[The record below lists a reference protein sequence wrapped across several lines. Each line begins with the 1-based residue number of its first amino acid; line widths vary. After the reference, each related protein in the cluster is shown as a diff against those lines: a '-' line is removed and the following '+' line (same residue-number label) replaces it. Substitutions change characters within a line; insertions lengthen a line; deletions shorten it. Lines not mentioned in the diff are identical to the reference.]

1 MKTTSIARWAGLT
14 VGIGLALA
22 ALAGARVSPGT
33 QEVPAHV
40 SLVAESSVQ
49 LGVTPVGREL
59 LSERLL
65 LPGRQPV
72 SGVVEVS
79 NYTGGKLVV
88 RPRLR
93 SLRGE
98 LPAGLRLQIT
108 AGGKKLY
115 AGSLSD
121 VRAGISF
128 HARAKKSVRFRIS
141 APKGAARD
149 VQGRVIELS
158 IRWTTG
164 KAGR

>member
-1 MKTTSIARWAGLT
+1 VKTTSIARWAGFT

-33 QEVPAHV
+33 HEVPAHV
-40 SLVAESSVQ
+40 SLVAESSVH

-65 LPGRQPV
+65 VPGRQPV
-72 SGVVEVS
+72 SGRVELS
-79 NYTGGKLVV
+79 NFTGGKLVV

-98 LPAGLRLQIT
+98 LPAALRIQIA

-115 AGSLSD
+115 TGSLSD
-121 VRAGISF
+121 LRAALSF
-128 HARAKKSVRFRIS
+128 NARAKKSVRFTLF
-141 APKGAARD
+141 APASAARD
-149 VQGRVIELS
+149 VHGRVIELS
-158 IRWTTG
+158 IRWATG
-164 KAGR
+164 KAGS

>member
-1 MKTTSIARWAGLT
+1 VKTTSIARWAGLT

-33 QEVPAHV
+33 HEVPAHV

-65 LPGRQPV
+65 LAGRQPV
-72 SGVVEVS
+72 SGRVELS

-98 LPAGLRLQIT
+98 LPAGLRVQIT

-115 AGSLSD
+115 TGSLGD
-121 VRAGISF
+121 QRAALSF
-128 HARAKKSVRFRIS
+128 RARERKSVRFRIS
-141 APKGAARD
+141 APKSAARD
-149 VQGRVIELS
+149 VQGRVLELS
-158 IRWTTG
+158 IRWATG
-164 KAGR
+164 KAGS

>member
-1 MKTTSIARWAGLT
+1 MKITSIARWAGLT

-22 ALAGARVSPGT
+22 ALAGARVSTGT
-33 QEVPAHV
+33 HEVPAHV

-72 SGVVEVS
+72 SGRVELS

-98 LPAGLRLQIT
+98 LPAGLRILIT

-115 AGSLSD
+115 TGSLND
-121 VRAGISF
+121 QRAALSF
-128 HARAKKSVRFRIS
+128 RARARKSLRFRIS
-141 APKGAARD
+141 APKSAARE

-158 IRWTTG
+158 IRWATG
-164 KAGR
+164 KAGS

>member
-33 QEVPAHV
+33 HEVPAHV

-72 SGVVEVS
+72 SGRVELS

-98 LPAGLRLQIT
+98 LPAGLRILIT

-115 AGSLSD
+115 TGSLND
-121 VRAGISF
+121 QRAALSF
-128 HARAKKSVRFRIS
+128 RARARKSLRFRIS
-141 APKGAARD
+141 APKSAARE

-158 IRWTTG
+158 IRWATG
-164 KAGR
+164 KAGS